1 MTEPPQSTPQQ
12 PEPHQPA
19 SQQPTPQPSSPP
31 GAKRAAMQEEQHHLD
46 RIHDRVDELRRRA
59 DARLAEAMA
68 GRQGSTFQAVFE
80 RDVTAHHH
88 AARSARYT
96 FGDVESLA
104 FGRLDLSDGDQ
115 FHVGRVSVVDQSG
128 DVVLVDWRAPAAA
141 AFYQATAA
149 HPQGVARRRT
159 LTTKG
164 RELRDL
170 DDELIDH
177 EAADRLGL
185 EAVTGQGALL
195 ASLARSRSTTMRDI
209 VATIQADQDRIVR
222 TPAAGTLVVTG
233 GPGTGKTVVALHR
246 VAYLLYQDRDR
257 FEGRGVLVVGPS
269 RAFTEYTARVLPALG
284 EDRAVQR
291 PLEALAP
298 SGVTVRGWDTASVAA
313 IKGDL
318 AMVEICVRVLHR
330 VLPPLPPTTR
340 VSFEGT
346 TVQVRAAD
354 LERLRTRLLG
364 RVSGDHPGTSYH
376 GRAADV
382 AEALRG
388 ALWKVWRSAHRA
400 AGEHPPDERLGSGF
414 DGALDDA
421 AEVTMLRR
429 CFWPDLQPSDVLSA
443 LAEGEVDLDDVAA
456 GLLDPASRQSL
467 KSAWRN
473 ATAWTIDDV
482 ALLDEVAALLG
493 EHPPPTSAERDP
505 DPGMRVTG
513 DLGDDVP
520 ERVDIEVP
528 GYRDFAHVV
537 VDEAQDLT
545 PMQWRA
551 VARRGPY
558 ASWTVV
564 GDLAQRS
571 RVSEPSTWEAI
582 AALIGRRR
590 VVVERLTINYR
601 TPAEIVA
608 VAREILAAAG
618 HDPDETPTSVRSGG
632 DVPEVITTDDTVA
645 AVAALVRSTLAE
657 RDGTLAVIAPQ
668 SELEGLSRILTP
680 GSAVLS
686 NDRDDDLDPD
696 RVRVLHPRTAKG
708 LEFDEV
714 LIVAPETIV
723 SEDEVG
729 THQLYVAVTRATRR
743 VRFVTSPDRDFPG
756 RSLCVVR
763 PG

>member
-1 MTEPPQSTPQQ
+1 MTDDRS
-12 PEPHQPA
+12 PA
-19 SQQPTPQPSSPP
+19 PQPTPPA
-31 GAKRAAMQEEQHHLD
+31 GAKRAAVREEQEHLD
-46 RIHDRVDELRRRA
+46 RIHDRVEELRQRA
-59 DARLAEAMA
+59 DDRLAATI
-68 GRQGSTFQAVFE
+68 RDRPGSTFQAVFE

-104 FGRLDLSDGDQ
+104 FGRLDLDDGDRL
-115 FHVGRVSVVDQSG
+115 HVGRVSVVDQDG
-128 DVVLVDWRAPAAA
+128 EVVLVDWRAPAAA

-164 RELRDL
+164 RVLRDL
-170 DDELIDH
+170 DDEILDH

-195 ASLARSRSTTMRDI
+195 AALARSRSTTMRDI

-257 FEGRGVLVVGPS
+257 FEGRGVLVIGPS

-298 SGVTVRGWDTASVAA
+298 SGTTIRGWDTASVAA

-318 AMVEICVRVLHR
+318 AMVSVCERLLGR

-340 VSFEGT
+340 VAFDGT
-346 TVQVRAAD
+346 TVRVTATELSAVRSRLFERVSSDKPGASYHARAAGA
-354 LERLRTRLLG
+354 EETLRTTLW
-364 RVSGDHPGTSYH
+364 
-376 GRAADV
+376 RA
-382 AEALRG
+382 
-388 ALWKVWRSAHRA
+388 WKSAHRA
-400 AGEHPPDERLGSGF
+400 AGEDPPDERTGSGF
-414 DGALDDA
+414 DAALDDA

-429 CFWPDLQPSDVLSA
+429 CFWPDLRPGDVLSA
-443 LAEGEVDLDDVAA
+443 LADGTVPLAEIA
-456 GLLDPASRQSL
+456 GDGLSAQAVQLVT
-467 KSAWRN
+467 SAWDQ
-473 ATAWTIDDV
+473 ASEWTIDDV
-482 ALLDEVAALLG
+482 GLLDELAALLG
-493 EHPPPTSAERDP
+493 EKPAPPVRQRDH

-513 DLGDDVP
+513 DLGDDQPVH
-520 ERVDIEVP
+520 VDIEAE

-582 AALIGRRR
+582 AKLIGRRR
-590 VVVERLTINYR
+590 VAIERLTINYR
-601 TPAEIVA
+601 TPAEIVD
-608 VAREILAAAG
+608 VARDVLEVAG
-618 HDPDETPTSVRSGG
+618 HDPNDTPTSVRVGG
-632 DVPEVITTDDTVA
+632 DVPEVVATEDTVST
-645 AVAALVRSTLAE
+645 VGGLVRDTLGAGE
-657 RDGTLAVIAPQ
+657 GTIAVIAPT
-668 SELEGLSRILTP
+668 SELPGLS
-680 GSAVLS
+680 
-686 NDRDDDLDPD
+686 DLLAADPVAFDPD
-696 RVRVLHPRTAKG
+696 RVRLLHPRTAKG
-708 LEFDEV
+708 LEFDDV
-714 LIVAPETIV
+714 VIVAPDKIV
-723 SEDEVG
+723 AEDEVG

-743 VRFVTSPDRDFPG
+743 VRFVVAPDRDFPG
-756 RSLCVVR
+756 RSRCQVR
-763 PG
+763 TA